1 MMNNRIKGN
10 VMLLLTAL
18 IWGNGFVA
26 QSVGMDYIG
35 PYTFLCVRGL
45 MGGLFLI
52 PCIFILNKFNFIDK
66 SKKEDNKTLLKGGIL
81 CGVVVCIANIF
92 QQFGIVYT
100 SVGKSGFI
108 TALYIIMVPLLGVF
122 IKKKV
127 EGKTWVS
134 VFVAMAG
141 LYILCI
147 NESVSINKGDVLSLI
162 CAFFFS
168 IQILLIDHY
177 SPLVNG
183 VKLSCIQF
191 LVAGSLTAIP
201 MFIFEKPEIKSILAA
216 YVPLLYA
223 GIMSFGIAY
232 TLQIIGQKYTDAAY
246 ASLIMS
252 LESVFAA
259 LGGWIILG
267 QTLSIK
273 ELLGAI
279 LMFSAIILAQVP
291 IKIFKSR

>member
-35 PYTFLCVRGL
+35 PYT
-45 MGGLFLI
+45 FLI

-141 LYILCI
+141 LYLLCI

-201 MFIFEKPEIKSILAA
+201 MFIFEKPEIKSIVCWNNEFW
-216 YVPLLYA
+216 YCLY
-223 GIMSFGIAY
+223 F
-232 TLQIIGQKYTDAAY
+232 TDY
-246 ASLIMS
+246 
-252 LESVFAA
+252 
-259 LGGWIILG
+259 W
-267 QTLSIK
+267 T
-273 ELLGAI
+273 
-279 LMFSAIILAQVP
+279 
-291 IKIFKSR
+291 KIY